1 MPNEV
6 PTRKLMGGGL
16 SSALR
21 ELDDSAYEAAADGD
35 DERLTELL
43 GKGADPN
50 HMVDE
55 KKTPLMASA
64 QEGAHECMRILLA
77 HKNIEV
83 NRADK
88 WGMTALHLACH
99 WGYAGCVEMLLAAGA
114 DAGHRA
120 KGGTTAAHTAAARD
134 NLHCLRVLLG
144 PSGGVDRAGVDLAD
158 ARDGEGKTPYDAACE
173 MHSDGCIEFLEA
185 RSDLHGVG
193 LGEPTV

>member
-1 MPNEV
+1 
-6 PTRKLMGGGL
+6 MGGGF

-35 DERLTELL
+35 DERLAELL